1 MYDRE
6 GNTSFYYQL
15 FANSGLFIKLFLV
28 VALMAACLLIL
39 SALGLALAIPLFGVS
54 SSQINIVLSGN
65 IKDTDISLLKYIQLI
80 QSVSLFIIP
89 AIILN
94 HILFQPDRN
103 FIAARK
109 FPSITLSILVL
120 ITLIVSSPL
129 IEILLKWNSSIKLP
143 SFMAGIELKLQESEN
158 RAAFLTEK
166 LLSGQRITDYLFNIL
181 MVAIIPAIG
190 EEFLFRGIIQR
201 LFAASLKNMH
211 LSVLFAAMLFSAFH
225 FQFYGFFPRLALG
238 MFFGYLFFWSGS
250 IWIAVLAHF
259 FNNFFEITI
268 EFLDKNYGTNLSA
281 LIEKFQSDQLE
292 ILISL
297 VLTIFLVS
305 QIRKRFSVIPETHSN
320 QQE

>member
-1 MYDRE
+1 MDDRDR
-6 GNTSFYYQL
+6 NTAFYFQL
-15 FANSGLFIKLFLV
+15 FANSGLFVKLFLV
-28 VALMAACLLIL
+28 VAVMAACLLIL
-39 SALGLALAIPLFGVS
+39 SALGLVLAIPLFGVS
-54 SSQINIVLSGN
+54 STQINVVLSGN

-80 QSVSLFIIP
+80 QSVSFFIVP

-103 FIAARK
+103 YFTARK
-109 FPSITLSILVL
+109 FPSITLIILVL

-129 IEILLKWNSSIKLP
+129 IEILLKWNSSIKFP
-143 SFMAGIELKLQESEN
+143 SFLAGLELKLQESEN

-166 LLSGQRITDYLFNIL
+166 LLSGRRITDYLINIL

-201 LFAASLKNMH
+201 LFAASLKNIH
-211 LSVLFAAMLFSAFH
+211 LSILFAAILFSAFH

-238 MFFGYLFFWSGS
+238 VFFGYLFYWSGS

-281 LIEKFQSDQLE
+281 PIEKFQSNHLE
-292 ILISL
+292 IVISL

-305 QIRKRFSVIPETHSN
+305 EIRKRFSLIPETRGN

>member
-1 MYDRE
+1 MHDRE
-6 GNTSFYYQL
+6 GNTSFYFQL
-15 FANSGLFIKLFLV
+15 FANSGLFVKMFLV
-28 VALMAACLLIL
+28 IAVMAVCLLIL
-39 SALGLALAIPLFGVS
+39 STLGLVLAIPLFGVS
-54 SSQINIVLSGN
+54 FSQINVVLSGN
-65 IKDTDISLLKYIQLI
+65 LKDTDISLLKYIQLI

-94 HILFQPDRN
+94 HILFQSDN
-103 FIAARK
+103 KFFTSRK
-109 FPSITLSILVL
+109 FPSITLIILVL

-129 IEILLKWNSSIKLP
+129 IEILLKWNSSIKFP

-158 RAAFLTEK
+158 KAAFLTEK
-166 LLSGQRITDYLFNIL
+166 LLSGQRITDYLINIL

-190 EEFLFRGIIQR
+190 EEFLFRGILQR
-201 LFAASLKNMH
+201 LFAAGLKNIH
-211 LSVLFAAMLFSAFH
+211 LSVLFAAILFSGFH

-238 MFFGYLFFWSGS
+238 LFFGYLFYWSGS

-281 LIEKFQSDQLE
+281 PIEKFQSNQLE

-297 VLTIFLVS
+297 ALTIFLVS
-305 QIRKRFSVIPETHSN
+305 QIRKRFSIIPETRGN
-320 QQE
+320 MQE